1 MIFRSLHSMS
11 CLAALVLMTAL
22 VTACS
27 SKPPPNPNP
36 RAAVPLV
43 LAPEVDLQRYVGR
56 WFVIANI
63 PYSAERGYVGSYDE
77 YQLLPDDGGVSDSY
91 FGHKQRFEAPLKQK
105 KLKVQILPGSHNA
118 VWRASPFWPL
128 FYNFMILYVDPD
140 YRFAL
145 LGFPTKEVGWV
156 LARSPEISDAD
167 YQTLLGKFDDQGYDI
182 SRFKR
187 VPQTPDQLGKPG
199 FQTP

>member
-1 MIFRSLHSMS
+1 
-11 CLAALVLMTAL
+11 
-22 VTACS
+22 
-27 SKPPPNPNP
+27 
-36 RAAVPLV
+36 
-43 LAPEVDLQRYVGR
+43 
-56 WFVIANI
+56 
-63 PYSAERGYVGSYDE
+63 
-77 YQLLPDDGGVSDSY
+77 
-91 FGHKQRFEAPLKQK
+91 
-105 KLKVQILPGSHNA
+105 
-118 VWRASPFWPL
+118 
-128 FYNFMILYVDPD
+128 MILYVDPD